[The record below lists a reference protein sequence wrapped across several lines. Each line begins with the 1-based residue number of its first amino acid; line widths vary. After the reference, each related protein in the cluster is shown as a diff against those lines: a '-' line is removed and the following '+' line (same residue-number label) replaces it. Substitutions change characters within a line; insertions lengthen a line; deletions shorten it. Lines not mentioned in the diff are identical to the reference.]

1 MLILDS
7 LWKSMSSCHFI
18 INMGC
23 QKLKYLWMLHFR
35 KLEEKFPQLWKEEDY
50 SSKIVIKYLVKV
62 IYFVTNTNIIM
73 STFGFTF
80 PVVTV
85 RCKHYVSGLKILFH
99 SNFCDFAILF
109 YLKLFFFLTDHFVFF
124 FFIYT
129 HSFIFL
135 VLPFRIYSAIKLQ
148 YKYDTA
154 VINSKH
160 FK

>member
-85 RCKHYVSGLKILFH
+85 RCKHYVSGLKILSH

-109 YLKLFFFLTDHFVFF
+109 YLKLIFFLFFFFLSDHIVIFF
-124 FFIYT
+124 
-129 HSFIFL
+129 SFIL
-135 VLPFRIYSAIKLQ
+135 IHLYSLFYLSEYILQ
-148 YKYDTA
+148 
-154 VINSKH
+154 
-160 FK
+160 